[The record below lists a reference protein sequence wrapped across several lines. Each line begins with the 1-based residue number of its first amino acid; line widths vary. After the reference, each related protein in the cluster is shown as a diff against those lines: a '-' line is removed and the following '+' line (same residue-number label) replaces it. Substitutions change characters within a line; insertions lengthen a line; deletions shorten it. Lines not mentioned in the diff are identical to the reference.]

1 MVPHLVGARA
11 PSRIFERCFLAEK
24 ISVFSKV
31 EFAGEGNG
39 LVKLTLQTK
48 REFEEVATWTI

>member
-1 MVPHLVGARA
+1 MSAE
-11 PSRIFERCFLAEK
+11 ILAEK

-31 EFAGEGNG
+31 EIAGEGNG

-48 REFEEVATWTI
+48 REFEEVATWKI